1 MSMSL
6 SYLHS
11 QDACIWTGWLV
22 CCTQTHVS
30 HRSDM
35 QEMEMVIRPA
45 VSGVEN
51 VLRAV
56 GETPSVE
63 RVVLTSSVA
72 AIVGDHWERGRN
84 HVYTEADWNQ
94 TATQSFL
101 PYHRQVPPKTDA
113 SQPSLLAYLQDL
125 RLKG

>member
-1 MSMSL
+1 
-6 SYLHS
+6 
-11 QDACIWTGWLV
+11 
-22 CCTQTHVS
+22 
-30 HRSDM
+30 
-35 QEMEMVIRPA
+35 MVIRPA

-56 GETPSVE
+56 NESPSVQ

-72 AIVGDHWERGRN
+72 AIVGDHWERGRD

-101 PYHRQVPPKTDA
+101 PYHRQVAHRQMPLC
-113 SQPSLLAYLQDL
+113 SSLSHLQYQW
-125 RLKG
+125 LKG